1 MSVGLAP
8 DGAPMMPIEVQPAGW
23 MMQPE
28 PAMQWWGQP
37 GMVPVPIHRNVSAPV
52 SMSGNEVPGYPMGYM
67 GGMAPGF
74 SPLYT
79 AELHQQHQFQQQQLA
94 AAAAAGQVV
103 YMHPGGPTMHPG
115 VMSPGPMMAG
125 AGYHQ
130 EFPQSPQTLQQH
142 FHFHPAPPP
151 PQQQQQQQ
159 QQHSEAGSQMEQ
171 QSVLQQVA
179 AFAPAGPAP
188 QGYLTQQVGAPG
200 PVQMTMTPAGKQFKI
215 VFTATMSSRIVRAR
229 HSHASLCHVNNR
241 SNVRLSSM
249 ASVKYKPRWIIRH
262 PVARRCTAIV
272 CIVAFD
278 IGSSHRHNEPAAA
291 GTGAKLETL
300 MVCNIDE

>member
-1 MSVGLAP
+1 MRPLEYHPSGPSPVPYDGSMMSVGLAP

-125 AGYHQ
+125 LVIIRSSLNLPRLCSSTFISIQ
-130 EFPQSPQTLQQH
+130 LLLSSNSNSSSNSTLTL
-142 FHFHPAPPP
+142 ARRW
-151 PQQQQQQQ
+151 
-159 QQHSEAGSQMEQ
+159 S
-171 QSVLQQVA
+171 
-179 AFAPAGPAP
+179 
-188 QGYLTQQVGAPG
+188 
-200 PVQMTMTPAGKQFKI
+200 
-215 VFTATMSSRIVRAR
+215 SSRCCSRWLRLLRQGRLLKAT
-229 HSHASLCHVNNR
+229 SR
-241 SNVRLSSM
+241 S
-249 ASVKYKPRWIIRH
+249 
-262 PVARRCTAIV
+262 
-272 CIVAFD
+272 
-278 IGSSHRHNEPAAA
+278 
-291 GTGAKLETL
+291 KLGL
-300 MVCNIDE
+300 PDPCK